1 MNGLLNGINVLD
13 FGRAA
18 VGPWAASLLGSMG
31 ANVIRVES
39 PEGDGMLKQQPLQRG
54 YGVAYTIYNANKK
67 GLILDLKSPDSDPHF
82 RRLVEKAD
90 LIIENLTPGAL
101 ERIGAGY
108 EAAKAMNPT
117 IVYASCP
124 GWGYSGP
131 IKDLA
136 AGDPDFQ
143 AFSGFASLNGDE
155 GGKMEMFRHAYPL
168 DLHAGILFSSTALLG
183 LLARN
188 RTGQSQRVTAS
199 HLGSSLLIQIS
210 RAAEYLFTGQTPVP
224 LGSASGSTAPHEAF
238 LCEDQRYLAVG
249 VENDPQWLGLCKALA
264 REDLLQDTRW
274 TTNRGRVKGRQ
285 ELAKK
290 LGDTLST
297 KPARWWAIQLEKND
311 VPFGYFYDFET
322 LRNHRQVTENSFF
335 FETNISDQGRMFMGN
350 APWKFRSADTRIEAG
365 PRHGQHSAELL
376 ENGFDAFSNGI
387 AAGEPSPATSQSD
400 GSPPLAGMRVVDA
413 SQGLTGPYL
422 SLLLADAGAEVIKVE
437 PPSGDYGRGF
447 APFTKTGDS
456 APFLLLNRN
465 KKSIT
470 VDTSSPEGVKSL
482 RRLIRSADIFIE
494 DWGPGKADSLGLGY
508 ESLRAENS
516 GLIHC
521 AISAFGEEGPFKDR
535 PGSELVA
542 QAYAECF
549 LSLGQL
555 NGAPLRAGADMGCMS
570 TGAAGFLGTLAA
582 LLRRQRSGHG
592 ERVAVSLFGTLVSLR
607 QANWS
612 SLGDPDTWAGGYAEP
627 YGGQRNFGH
636 ATKDVRLYARP
647 RRGNSDMDALVAKI
661 KEATGDRGYEGGPP
675 VKAGALRLPIPE
687 EYFKNLSS
695 DEAKEVLF
703 GAGGQAVDFNNLQQV
718 IEHPQTEAVNVIKEM
733 DHPTLGS
740 QRVVVK
746 SWNGPWDDPSLAPS
760 PTLGQHNDE
769 ILNGH

>member
-39 PEGDGMLKQQPLQRG
+39 PDGDGMLAQQPLQGG

-67 GLILDLKSPDSDPHF
+67 GLILDLKSPDSEPHL

-101 ERIGAGY
+101 ERIGIGY
-108 EAAKAMNPT
+108 EDAKAMNPS

-155 GGKMEMFRHAYPL
+155 GGKMEMFRHSYPL
-168 DLHAGILFSSTALLG
+168 DLHAGILFASTALLG
-183 LLARN
+183 LLARGG
-188 RTGQSQRVTAS
+188 TGKSQRVTAS
-199 HLGSSLLIQIS
+199 HLGSSLLMQIS
-210 RAAEYLFTGQTPVP
+210 RAAEYLLNGKTPRP
-224 LGSASGSTAPHEAF
+224 LGSASGGTAPHEAF
-238 LCEDQRYLAVG
+238 LCQDQRYLAVG
-249 VENDPQWLGLCKALA
+249 VENNAQWHGLCKALS
-264 REDLLQDTRW
+264 RDDLLQDTRW
-274 TTNRGRVKGRQ
+274 TTNRERVEGRQ
-285 ELAKK
+285 ELARE
-290 LGDTLST
+290 LGDTFIT
-297 KPARWWAIQLEKND
+297 KPARWWAIQLEKQD

-335 FETNISDQGRMFMGN
+335 VETNVPDQGRMFMGN
-350 APWKFRSADTRIEAG
+350 PPWRFGSAETRTEAG
-365 PRHGQHSAELL
+365 PRHGQHTAELL
-376 ENGFDAFSNGI
+376 ESGFDAFGNGV
-387 AAGEPSPATSQSD
+387 AAGEPSPATSRPD
-400 GSPPLAGMRVVDA
+400 GSPPLAGIRVVDA

-437 PPSGDYGRGF
+437 PPSGDYAREF
-447 APFTKTGDS
+447 APSTKTGDS

-465 KKSIT
+465 KKGVT
-470 VDTSSPEGVKSL
+470 LDTTSPEGVKSL
-482 RRLIRSADIFIE
+482 RRLIDGADIFIE

-508 ESLRAENS
+508 HALRAES
-516 GLIHC
+516 PGLIHC
-521 AISAFGEEGPFKDR
+521 AISAFGERGPFKDR

-542 QAYAECF
+542 QAYSECF

-555 NGAPLRAGADMGCMS
+555 NGAPLRAGSDMGSMS
-570 TGAAGFLGTLAA
+570 TGAAGFLGVLAA
-582 LLRRQRSGHG
+582 LLRRQRSGQG

-636 ATKDVRLYARP
+636 ATKDVRLFARP

-661 KEATGDRGYEGGPP
+661 KEAVGDRGYEGGPQ

-703 GAGGQAVDFNNLQQV
+703 SAGGQAVDFNNLQQV
-718 IEHPQTEAVNVIKEM
+718 IEHAQAKAVDVIKEM
-733 DHPTLGS
+733 DHPTLGP
-740 QRVVVK
+740 QRVMVK
-746 SWNGPWDDPSLAPS
+746 SWNGPWEDPTLAPS
-760 PTLGQHNDE
+760 PTLGQHNAE
-769 ILNGH
+769 FLNGH